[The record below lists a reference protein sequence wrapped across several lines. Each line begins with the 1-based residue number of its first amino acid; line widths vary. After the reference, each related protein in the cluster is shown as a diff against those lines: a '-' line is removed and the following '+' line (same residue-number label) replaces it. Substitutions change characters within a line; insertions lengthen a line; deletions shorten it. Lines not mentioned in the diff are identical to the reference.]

1 MSYAFVDANG
11 TVCELD
17 ASKPLKIGGVQY
29 VRDIYTA
36 WTAQELAAIGVY
48 QIQESDVPQWKAVT
62 SSSLTF
68 ENGIV
73 VRENILS
80 DIPVVDRQAQMCEMV
95 RARRYAIETAGVAV
109 QGGAVLITDRDSQA
123 KITGAVA
130 LFENDQT
137 LASID
142 WEAQPGVWVSVDRE
156 AMLGIG
162 VAVGRHVQ
170 QCYSH
175 SRQLIESITAASSHA
190 ELDMIDIAAG
200 WPAQ

>member
-1 MSYAFVDANG
+1 MSYAFVGANG
-11 TVCELD
+11 IARELD
-17 ASKPLKIGGVQY
+17 SSKPLVIGDVQY

-36 WTAQELAAIGVY
+36 WSVQELSEIGVY
-48 QIQESDVPQWKAVT
+48 QIQESVIPQWKAAT

-73 VRENILS
+73 VRENVLS
-80 DIPVVDRQAQMCEMV
+80 DIPVSDRQAQMCEMV
-95 RARRYAIETAGVAV
+95 RARRYGVETGGVTV

-142 WEAQPGVWVSVDRE
+142 WEAQPGVWVSVDRA

-175 SRQLIESITAASSHA
+175 SRQLIESIMAASSHA
-190 ELDMIDIAAG
+190 ELDAIDIAAG